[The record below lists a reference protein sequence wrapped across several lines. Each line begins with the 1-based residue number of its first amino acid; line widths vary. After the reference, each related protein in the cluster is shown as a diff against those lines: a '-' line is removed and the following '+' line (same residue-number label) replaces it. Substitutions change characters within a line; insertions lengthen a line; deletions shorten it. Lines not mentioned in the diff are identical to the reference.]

1 MACSH
6 GGQSLDGG
14 ENYCPK
20 CGEAL
25 IKLPKEI
32 TNDRLA
38 EILTEHILA
47 PNPDAAGIADATKDC
62 EIFVGDINPGSDSVS
77 TFTAPCDRRATMK
90 AEDKLTQLRNCDR
103 FNTGDAEA
111 DYATAIKKYREET
124 GKVVYNACP
133 RYDSVGDFI
142 IWMLSGKS
150 LANGTID
157 GTLHQEGKETK

>member
-1 MACSH
+1 MKYIGIENADSEKLVMHMACKKCDAELT
-6 GGQSLDGG
+6 GLEKFCPQCGRKLD
-14 ENYCPK
+14 K
-20 CGEAL
+20 
-25 IKLPKEI
+25 KEKGI
-32 TNDRLA
+32 PLMKA
-38 EILTEHILA
+38 VELL
-47 PNPDAAGIADATKDC
+47 NPLRS
-62 EIFVGDINPGSDSVS
+62 E
-77 TFTAPCDRRATMK
+77 ATMK